1 MPMLPG
7 LERKSFR
14 SALVQVVKAVGRRL
28 LPRATHQCSISS
40 TCVFKQRLC
49 ASGVDVASLR
59 LASTFVLLSLSCKDS
74 VGERNL
80 CARLLQLSMYDETR
94 YKPSEGSRLESVC

>member
-1 MPMLPG
+1 M
-7 LERKSFR
+7 
-14 SALVQVVKAVGRRL
+14 
-28 LPRATHQCSISS
+28 
-40 TCVFKQRLC
+40 
-49 ASGVDVASLR
+49 ASLR